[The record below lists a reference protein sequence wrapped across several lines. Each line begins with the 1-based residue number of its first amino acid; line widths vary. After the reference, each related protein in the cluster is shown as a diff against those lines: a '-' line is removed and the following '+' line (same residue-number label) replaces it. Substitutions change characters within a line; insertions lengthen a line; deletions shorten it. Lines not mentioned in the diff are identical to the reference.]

1 MVRHMVELKTKMAS
15 SGQVYIPKEL
25 REPFG
30 RELTILPNAAAAVI
44 FRTGTNYEDILVSL
58 RIIIE
63 DIRHRIELQ
72 RKQTQLKVG
81 KNGVTNP

>member
-1 MVRHMVELKTKMAS
+1 MAS

-30 RELTILPNAAAAVI
+30 RELTILPNASAAVI
-44 FRTGTNYEDILVSL
+44 FRTGTNYEDILRSL
-58 RIIIE
+58 EIIAQ

-72 RKQTQLKVG
+72 RKQGRGQLG
-81 KNGVTNP
+81 DDRHR